1 MRPIDYFF
9 QISLPF
15 STLSNFLHFIFPISD
30 ALLFYQCSPPSFSIF
45 WMDANTD
52 SVSPEL
58 SDSSVLGHMSNL
70 LAVGQTGLAPSCALC
85 HRLLVLDNEGEFE
98 SINICGDCKFLLLED
113 LGTPMR
119 DHQRVTPVSRRRLYS
134 SSESIENL
142 FSQHFSQMINLARQN
157 PANGL
162 EHDNQSIEE
171 DAGLRSVQ
179 RTSSRTTP
187 SGWRR
192 VHSDTESDGVDS
204 LFGETESNFTFSGYR
219 NFNSEIESIS
229 YSAYGGNSDAS
240 VDGNSYLD
248 NDHSAHS
255 DEGSDFE
262 TDTDIDPMNA
272 GMYHWNSDNEEEDDE
287 WEEVDTDAVHSLG
300 ARSQL
305 QRSLHLNESSRTG
318 NRHRQFHSPEF
329 QGTVRFRIHEGSQ
342 RHVTDTSANSQELE
356 QRTDA
361 SDYLDARTFE
371 ELLEHLA
378 ETDGL
383 RRGAPPAAI
392 SVLNN
397 LPRLVVK
404 EDHEQLDSLSCAICK
419 DSLFVGTV
427 VNRLPCSHLY
437 HPSCILPWLASRNS
451 CPLCRYELPTDD
463 LDYEYRKQRASS
475 NLVIH
480 RTPQHE
486 INEDGSSDSS
496 DGENDEFGHGITESG
511 EVIHSEAVNEQS
523 GSEGARG
530 RWFFQ
535 AAAPVVG
542 VVGVVLM
549 LWLAN
554 PIFCSQGRRTNQPLP
569 CQQVNNRGRRW
580 SLF

>member
-1 MRPIDYFF
+1 M
-9 QISLPF
+9 Q
-15 STLSNFLHFIFPISD
+15 
-30 ALLFYQCSPPSFSIF
+30 
-45 WMDANTD
+45 MDANSD

-58 SDSSVLGHMSNL
+58 SDSSVLGHMSNI
-70 LAVGQTGLAPSCALC
+70 LAVGQTGVAPSCDLC
-85 HRLLVLDNEGEFE
+85 HRSLILDNEAGEFE
-98 SINICGDCKFLLLED
+98 ALNICGDCKFLLLED

-119 DHQRVTPVSRRRLYS
+119 DYQRGTPVSRRRLYS

-162 EHDNQSIEE
+162 EHDNQSIEG
-171 DAGLRSVQ
+171 DTGLRSVQ

-187 SGWRR
+187 SGSRRWRR

-204 LFGETESNFTFSGYR
+204 LFGETESNVTFNGYR
-219 NFNSEIESIS
+219 NFNSEFESIS

-255 DEGSDFE
+255 DEGSYFE
-262 TDTDIDPMNA
+262 TDTDIDPMHA
-272 GMYHWNSDNEEEDDE
+272 GMYHWNSDNEEEDEDDNE

-300 ARSQL
+300 ARAQL
-305 QRSLHLNESSRTG
+305 QRPLHLNESNRTG
-318 NRHRQFHSPEF
+318 NWHGQFHSPEF
-329 QGTVRFRIHEGSQ
+329 QGTVRFRIPEGSQ
-342 RHVTDTSANSQELE
+342 RHVTDMSASSQVFE

-383 RRGAPPAAI
+383 RRGAPPAAV

-397 LPRLVVK
+397 LPHLVVE
-404 EDHEQLDSLSCAICK
+404 EDHEQLDNLSCAICK

-475 NLVIH
+475 NLVIN

-486 INEDGSSDSS
+486 INEDGSSYSS
-496 DGENDEFGHGITESG
+496 DGENDEFRHGITESG
-511 EVIHSEAVNEQS
+511 EVIHNVAVNEQC

-530 RWFFQ
+530 RWFFA

-549 LWLAN
+549 LWLGN
-554 PIFCSQGRRTNQPLP
+554 PLMERSLSLPIFCSRGRHTNQSLP
-569 CQQVNNRGRRW
+569 SQQVNNRGRRW
-580 SLF
+580 WSLF

>member
-1 MRPIDYFF
+1 
-9 QISLPF
+9 
-15 STLSNFLHFIFPISD
+15 
-30 ALLFYQCSPPSFSIF
+30 
-45 WMDANTD
+45 MDANSD
-52 SVSPEL
+52 SVSQEL
-58 SDSSVLGHMSNL
+58 SDSSVHGNMSNI
-70 LAVGQTGLAPSCALC
+70 LALGQTGVAPSCALC
-85 HRLLVLDNEGEFE
+85 HRLLILDNEAGEFE
-98 SINICGDCKFLLLED
+98 AINICGDCKFLLLED

-119 DHQRVTPVSRRRLYS
+119 DYQRGTPVSRRRLYS

-162 EHDNQSIEE
+162 EHDNQSIEG
-171 DAGLRSVQ
+171 DAGLSSVQ
-179 RTSSRTTP
+179 HTSSRTTP
-187 SGWRR
+187 SGSRRWRR

-204 LFGETESNFTFSGYR
+204 LFGETESNVTFNGYR
-219 NFNSEIESIS
+219 NFNSEFESIS

-262 TDTDIDPMNA
+262 TDTDIDPMHA
-272 GMYHWNSDNEEEDDE
+272 GMYHWNSDNEEEDEDDNE

-300 ARSQL
+300 ARAQL

-318 NRHRQFHSPEF
+318 NWHRQFHSPEF
-329 QGTVRFRIHEGSQ
+329 QGTVRFRIPEGSQ
-342 RHVTDTSANSQELE
+342 RHVTDMSTNSQELE

-383 RRGAPPAAI
+383 RRRAPPTAV

-437 HPSCILPWLASRNS
+437 HPSCILPWLVLRNS

-486 INEDGSSDSS
+486 INEDGSLYST

-511 EVIHSEAVNEQS
+511 EVIYNEAVNEQS
-523 GSEGARG
+523 GSEGAR
-530 RWFFQ
+530 RKWLFA

-549 LWLAN
+549 LWLGN
-554 PIFCSQGRRTNQPLP
+554 PLMERSLSLPIFCSRGRGTNQYLP
-569 CQQVNNRGRRW
+569 SQQVNNRGRRW
-580 SLF
+580 WSLF

>member
-1 MRPIDYFF
+1 MFRLVASSVI
-9 QISLPF
+9 
-15 STLSNFLHFIFPISD
+15 FL
-30 ALLFYQCSPPSFSIF
+30 
-45 WMDANTD
+45 MDANSD

-58 SDSSVLGHMSNL
+58 SDSSVLGHMSNI
-70 LAVGQTGLAPSCALC
+70 LAVGQTGVAPSCALC
-85 HRLLVLDNEGEFE
+85 HRSLILDNEAGEFE
-98 SINICGDCKFLLLED
+98 AINICGDCKFLLLED

-119 DHQRVTPVSRRRLYS
+119 DYQRGTPASRRRLYS

-162 EHDNQSIEE
+162 EHDNQSIEG

-187 SGWRR
+187 SGSRRWRR
-192 VHSDTESDGVDS
+192 VHSDTGSDGVDS
-204 LFGETESNFTFSGYR
+204 LFGENESNVTFNGYR
-219 NFNSEIESIS
+219 NFNSEFESIS

-262 TDTDIDPMNA
+262 TDTDIDPMHA
-272 GMYHWNSDNEEEDDE
+272 GMYHWNSDNEEEDEDDNE

-300 ARSQL
+300 ARAQL
-305 QRSLHLNESSRTG
+305 QRPLHLNESNRTG
-318 NRHRQFHSPEF
+318 NWHGQFHSPEF
-329 QGTVRFRIHEGSQ
+329 QGTVRFRIPEGSQ
-342 RHVTDTSANSQELE
+342 RHVTDMSANSQEFE

-383 RRGAPPAAI
+383 RRGAPPAAV

-404 EDHEQLDSLSCAICK
+404 EDHEQLDNLSCAICK

-475 NLVIH
+475 NLVIN

-486 INEDGSSDSS
+486 INEDGSSYSS
-496 DGENDEFGHGITESG
+496 DGENDEYGHGITESG
-511 EVIHSEAVNEQS
+511 EVIHNEAVNEQS

-530 RWFFQ
+530 RWFFA

-549 LWLAN
+549 LWLGN
-554 PIFCSQGRRTNQPLP
+554 PLMERSLSLPIFCSRGRHTNQSLP
-569 CQQVNNRGRRW
+569 SQQVNNRGRRW
-580 SLF
+580 WSLF